1 MTREQFT
8 TLIATIETGGKN
20 TAAEMRNVLN
30 AFKDGI
36 ALTGDIKAIHC
47 DAAYI
52 ALNFTNDGLGRLER
66 EGWAM
71 CNGLN
76 GTMPIQERTLVGY
89 GGAYT
94 TPGYPFGSPNS
105 VVVSHKHK
113 SVEDSNGINVG
124 NAAGTGVTT
133 NVYNIAGSYLTS
145 KIDETS
151 ITGESGAGKNYQ
163 PSIIVVYIQ
172 KL

>member
-52 ALNFTNDGLGRLER
+52 ALNFTNTGLGQAER

-94 TPGYPFGSPNS
+94 TPGYQFGSPDAILPAHTHT
-105 VVVSHKHK
+105 V
-113 SVEDSNGINVG
+113 NGIKSY
-124 NAAGTGVTT
+124 NAQFGTNGF
-133 NVYNIAGSYLTS
+133 YDRSQGAGSAGIST
-145 KIDETS
+145 
-151 ITGESGAGKNYQ
+151 ESAGVSATGKNYQ
-163 PSIIVVYIQ
+163 PSTIVVYIQ